1 MKTRWNIKIKQELM
15 YLTVLFEVKVEV
27 QYDLKAAVQQNVV
40 KTSG

>member
-15 YLTVLFEVKVEV
+15 YLTVLFEVKVKYNE
-27 QYDLKAAVQQNVV
+27 KAAVQQNVV